1 VNFTDRLRTFS
12 ASSSGMAVSMAIM
25 NVASYGFTILA
36 APRLGTSNYGVL
48 IAVMNVLMVVSVGSL
63 GLQATAARRISSSP
77 QHTAQIERAIMGV
90 SYRAALALG
99 LVLLLAAPL
108 INTVL
113 RLDSLATALMVPVAA
128 IPLTI
133 MGGQA
138 GILQGE
144 RRWSAL
150 GLVYI
155 AAGVP
160 RLVLGIA
167 FMAWRPTALSALVGV
182 TLGMC
187 VPVLVGWW
195 ALRHERQ
202 PGQVSAEHKGMA
214 ILKESIHNGQALLA
228 FFALSSVDIIVARNV
243 LSDHDAGLYA
253 AGLILTK
260 AMLFLPQFVVVVAF
274 PSMSTGAERRRALAL
289 SLGFVAVLGT
299 LGTTAAWLLSGLA
312 VRFTGGAGFAEVE
325 PRLWLF
331 AILGTLLSLIQLLVY
346 SVLAQQGRRPVYA
359 VWVALALVVGIGLTT
374 TSLVSLVT
382 VVVLVDLALFL
393 VLLAVSVYVVREA
406 APGPPAEVD
415 ARA

>member
-1 VNFTDRLRTFS
+1 VAVTDRVRTFFAGS
-12 ASSSGMAVSMAIM
+12 TGMAFSMGIM
-25 NVASYGFTILA
+25 NVATYGFTIIA
-36 APRLGTSNYGVL
+36 APWLGTSNYGAL
-48 IAVMNVLMVVSVGSL
+48 IAVMNLLMVVSVGSL

-77 QHTAQIERAIMGV
+77 EHTPQIERAIMGV

-108 INTVL
+108 INVVL
-113 RLDSLATALMVPVAA
+113 RLDSLATALMVSLAA

-144 RRWSAL
+144 RRWAAL
-150 GLVYI
+150 GMVYI

-160 RLVLGIA
+160 RLVLGTA

-187 VPVLVGWW
+187 VPILVGWW
-195 ALRHERQ
+195 ALRHDRQ
-202 PGQVSAEHKGMA
+202 PGRVSAEHRATA
-214 ILKESIHNGQALLA
+214 ILKESVHNGQALLA

-243 LSDHDAGLYA
+243 LSDHDSGLYA

-289 SLGFVAVLGT
+289 SLTFVAVLGA
-299 LGTTAAWLLSGLA
+299 LGTAAAWLLSGVA
-312 VRFTGGAGFAEVE
+312 VRFTGGAEFAEVE
-325 PRLWLF
+325 PWLWIF

-359 VWVALALVVGIGLTT
+359 VWVALALVVAIGLNTAT
-374 TSLVSLVT
+374 LVSLVT

-393 VLLAVSVYVVREA
+393 VLLAVSVYVLREA
-406 APGPPAEVD
+406 AGDTQAPVE

>member
-1 VNFTDRLRTFS
+1 VGTTDRIRPFFS
-12 ASSSGMAVSMAIM
+12 SSSGMAVAMGIM
-25 NVASYGFTILA
+25 NVATYGFTIIA
-36 APRLGTSNYGVL
+36 APWLGTSNYGAL
-48 IAVMNVLMVVSVGSL
+48 IAVMNLLMVVSVGSL
-63 GLQATAARRISSSP
+63 GLQATAARRISSTP

-113 RLDSLATALMVPVAA
+113 RLDSLATALMVSVAA
-128 IPLTI
+128 VPLTL

-144 RRWSAL
+144 RRWAAL

-160 RLVLGIA
+160 RLVLGTA
-167 FMAWRPTALSALVGV
+167 FMAWQPTALSALVGV

-187 VPVLVGWW
+187 VPVAVGWW
-195 ALRHERQ
+195 ALRHARQ
-202 PGQVSAEHKGMA
+202 PGQVSAEHSGMA
-214 ILKESIHNGQALLA
+214 ILKESMHNGQALLA

-243 LSDHDAGLYA
+243 LSDHDSGLYA

-289 SLGFVAVLGT
+289 SLGFVTLLGALGT
-299 LGTTAAWLLSGLA
+299 LAAWLLSGVA
-312 VRFTGGAGFAEVE
+312 VRFTGGAEYAEIK
-325 PRLWLF
+325 PWLWLF
-331 AILGTLLSLIQLLVY
+331 ALLGTLLSLIQLLVY

-374 TSLVSLVT
+374 SSLVSLVV

-393 VLLAVSVYVVREA
+393 VLLSISAYVLRPQA
-406 APGPPAEVD
+406 RDTAPSVD
-415 ARA
+415 AHA

>member
-1 VNFTDRLRTFS
+1 MNFVDRVRRFS
-12 ASSSGMAVSMAIM
+12 ATSSGMAVSMAVM

-48 IAVMNVLMVVSVGSL
+48 IAVLNVLMVVSVGSL

-99 LVLLLAAPL
+99 LVLLVAAPL
-108 INTVL
+108 IDRVL
-113 RLDSLATALMVPVAA
+113 RLDSLATALLVSVAA
-128 IPLTI
+128 VPLTI

-144 RRWSAL
+144 RRWAAL

-160 RLVLGIA
+160 RLVLGAA
-167 FMAWRPTALSALVGV
+167 FMAWRPTAFSALVGV

-195 ALRHERQ
+195 ALRHTRQ
-202 PGQVSAEHKGMA
+202 PGQVSREHTGMA
-214 ILKESIHNGQALLA
+214 ILKESAHNGQALLA
-228 FFALSSVDIIVARNV
+228 FFALTSVDIIVARNV
-243 LSDHDAGLYA
+243 LSDHDSGLYA

-289 SLGFVAVLGT
+289 SLSFVAGLGALGT
-299 LGTTAAWLLSGLA
+299 AAAWLLSGLA
-312 VRFTGGAGFAEVE
+312 VRFTGGEAFAEVE
-325 PRLWLF
+325 SRLWLF
-331 AILGTLLSLIQLLVY
+331 AVLGTLLSLIQLLVY

-359 VWVALALVVGIGLTT
+359 VWVALALVVAVGLTT
-374 TSLVSLVT
+374 TTVVSLVT
-382 VVVLVDLALFL
+382 VVVLVDLTLFL
-393 VLLAVSVYVVREA
+393 VLLAISVYVVRA
-406 APGPPAEVD
+406 AERGTRGEVD

>member
-1 VNFTDRLRTFS
+1 MGATDRISPFF
-12 ASSSGMAVSMAIM
+12 SSSTGMAVSMGIM
-25 NVASYGFTILA
+25 NVATYGFTIIA
-36 APRLGTSNYGVL
+36 APWLGTSNYGAL
-48 IAVMNVLMVVSVGSL
+48 IAVMNLLMVVSVGSL
-63 GLQATAARRISSSP
+63 GLQATAARRISSTP
-77 QHTAQIERAIMGV
+77 QHTAQIERAIIGV

-113 RLDSLATALMVPVAA
+113 RLDSLATAAMVSVAA
-128 IPLTI
+128 VPLTI

-144 RRWSAL
+144 RRWAAL

-160 RLVLGIA
+160 RLVLGTA
-167 FMAWRPTALSALVGV
+167 FMAWQPTALSALVGI

-187 VPVLVGWW
+187 VPVAVGWW
-195 ALRHERQ
+195 ALRHARQ
-202 PGQVSAEHKGMA
+202 PGQVSAEHSGMA
-214 ILKESIHNGQALLA
+214 ILKESVHNGQALLA

-243 LSDHDAGLYA
+243 LSDHDSGLYA

-289 SLGFVAVLGT
+289 SLGFVMLLGALGT
-299 LGTTAAWLLSGLA
+299 LAAWLLSGVA
-312 VRFTGGAGFAEVE
+312 VRFTGGAEFAEIK
-325 PRLWLF
+325 PWLWLF
-331 AILGTLLSLIQLLVY
+331 ALLGTLLSLIQLLVY

-374 TSLVSLVT
+374 SSLVSLVV

-393 VLLAVSVYVVREA
+393 VLLSITAYVLRPRA
-406 APGPPAEVD
+406 RDTAPSVD
-415 ARA
+415 AHA